1 MLLGALLWKG
11 HAPPSHKNALISSA
25 TVIVVAKPPDRQL
38 RLADFPGSVFRICQV
53 KFKVLEQELRRFQ
66 TRLEEIEND
75 IEGDIPSLL
84 SNKCRQW
91 RPEYREDFGSMLT
104 WF

>member
-1 MLLGALLWKG
+1 VEGACP
-11 HAPPSHKNALISSA
+11 AIIQECAYLISDSYA
-25 TVIVVAKPPDRQL
+25 YDFVVAKLPDRQL
-38 RLADFPGSVFRICQV
+38 RLADFPGSVFRICRV